1 MWHIKQTRRVA
12 VDNLVPDVSL
22 AAIPRTGS
30 ACACCRAYSLHAI
43 DPSLLPPVTPTV
55 DSSAIHPL
63 HNQPCSTASHR
74 RCLPPAGHTAVS
86 PPRLH
91 TTLTGAPFRSTTVYT
106 SLFPQ
111 SQPSS
116 CCPSHLL
123 SANHHLHPSSQ
134 RPRSSSP
141 IPYKVLLFC
150 IPISSRTDFV
160 VSQLPLLQSS
170 VSMSWEHF
178 VLLLPIAF
186 NPLAVNGQKLLSLL
200 LPEHSPLSHP
210 HEQPLLTWGRLA
222 ACHPPDT
229 SPPDQSELSILSVTP
244 ATFDARA
251 RRRRFSPCRLP
262 HHISFLSNAF
272 HFLRR

>member
-30 ACACCRAYSLHAI
+30 ACAFCRAYSLHAI
-43 DPSLLPPVTPTV
+43 HSFLLPPVSPVV
-55 DSSAIHPL
+55 DSSATDPSHD
-63 HNQPCSTASHR
+63 QPCSTSSHR

-91 TTLTGAPFRSTTVYT
+91 TTLTGAPFRTTTVFT
-106 SLFPQ
+106 SPFPQ

-123 SANHHLHPSSQ
+123 SAYHPLHPRSQ

-170 VSMSWEHF
+170 VPMSWEHF

-186 NPLAVNGQKLLSLL
+186 NPLAVSGLIVLSLL
-200 LPEHSPLSHP
+200 LPKQSHLFHP
-210 HEQPLLTWGRLA
+210 H
-222 ACHPPDT
+222 
-229 SPPDQSELSILSVTP
+229 
-244 ATFDARA
+244 
-251 RRRRFSPCRLP
+251 
-262 HHISFLSNAF
+262 
-272 HFLRR
+272 